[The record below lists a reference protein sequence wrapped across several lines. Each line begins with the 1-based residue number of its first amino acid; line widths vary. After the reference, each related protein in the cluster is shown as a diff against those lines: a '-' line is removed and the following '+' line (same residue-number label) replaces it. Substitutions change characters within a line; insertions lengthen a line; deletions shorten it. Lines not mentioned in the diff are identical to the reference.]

1 VNKIKKFILLLRCL
15 NAIAFCQ
22 IYHLIRYL
30 KILYSTPDY
39 FIRKLEIGEIS
50 FPITRYKEIQR
61 RYNKMFRKKKSKVGF
76 GEKEILISYE
86 AFSYI
91 IFLIVFL
98 VAIFM
103 QFHSLYKSKK
113 DLNENIDRY
122 SRFIEKT
129 SDEFIGAIDNHIRYV
144 GDRIISVYPDF
155 GIDRLKDVAL
165 KMTTKT
171 LNRNLN
177 EDSISTWLD
186 IDFVDNDYNVYN
198 NPSNAL
204 YYRLLQKVRYPQN
217 ELENYSW
224 KTKVGSVMSV
234 SNDFLKFDF
243 MPIGVSIE
251 DDRIDRKIGSLIGK
265 VNIARVNNKVNNSYT
280 NRNICYFIINN
291 KKSLIA
297 KSENIENLE
306 DVKFINNDYIDSF
319 LKKRMMISNSGYLNK
334 GFDFN
339 NCSLQY
345 YSFFDYGIYI
355 FVGYDKKFV
364 NDKIVSDF
372 IILNL
377 QALAIFILFFL
388 AIMIF
393 RKLRIIPFFQ
403 EMLNAKNN
411 AEVANVAKKQFLSN
425 MSHELRTPMNGI
437 LGMGQI
443 LKTSKNLSFEE
454 RDQVSTI
461 IRSSEALLT
470 ILNDILSIS
479 KIEANKVML
488 EQIEFSLNSLIEDIL
503 VIMSANAY
511 QKGIEL
517 DYMVDRSL
525 PKTFVG
531 DPGRIRQVITNL
543 INNAIKFTHSGQII
557 VVVRMM
563 AINNREYLLRFGVQ
577 DSGIGIPRDKIG
589 TMFQKFTQVDMST
602 TRKYGGTGL
611 GLSISKQLVEIMGGK
626 ISINSSIGV
635 GSEFFFTIPLKKS
648 LTIIPDIKQP
658 DQAKVDNKKV
668 CIVHSNK
675 VLSSHLLLKLKGY
688 NVRPKTFDFNYEY
701 GELPDKDAV
710 IENLILKMKDYLFN
724 DLNIDVNN
732 PPISNDSIF
741 INHNSIIGF
750 DSLFIAKKI
759 KSDPQLAKC
768 GLVLMISSSDKSK
781 LPDNADLSIFS
792 SVLFKPMRDELIPKA
807 LFSSFGGHYLD
818 ILPEDDVIV
827 ESNSK
832 ENKEVVVNL
841 IQELNNK
848 KQLRVLLCEDN
859 EVNVKVANMLLKKM
873 GFAVENA
880 ENGQEAVNLF
890 NGQYFD
896 FILMDCMMPI
906 MDGFQATMKIR
917 EIEKAKDK
925 ENEQGDSILLSSRIK
940 KRSTVI
946 IATTANASENDRK
959 QCFDAGMT
967 AFISKPIRKKEL
979 ETILEVLLLNK
990 IDDKDE
996 KTMSNINL
1004 ELQE

>member
-1 VNKIKKFILLLRCL
+1 
-15 NAIAFCQ
+15 
-22 IYHLIRYL
+22 
-30 KILYSTPDY
+30 
-39 FIRKLEIGEIS
+39 
-50 FPITRYKEIQR
+50 
-61 RYNKMFRKKKSKVGF
+61 
-76 GEKEILISYE
+76 
-86 AFSYI
+86 
-91 IFLIVFL
+91 
-98 VAIFM
+98 
-103 QFHSLYKSKK
+103 
-113 DLNENIDRY
+113 
-122 SRFIEKT
+122 
-129 SDEFIGAIDNHIRYV
+129 
-144 GDRIISVYPDF
+144 
-155 GIDRLKDVAL
+155 
-165 KMTTKT
+165 
-171 LNRNLN
+171 
-177 EDSISTWLD
+177 
-186 IDFVDNDYNVYN
+186 
-198 NPSNAL
+198 
-204 YYRLLQKVRYPQN
+204 
-217 ELENYSW
+217 
-224 KTKVGSVMSV
+224 
-234 SNDFLKFDF
+234 
-243 MPIGVSIE
+243 
-251 DDRIDRKIGSLIGK
+251 
-265 VNIARVNNKVNNSYT
+265 
-280 NRNICYFIINN
+280 
-291 KKSLIA
+291 
-297 KSENIENLE
+297 
-306 DVKFINNDYIDSF
+306 
-319 LKKRMMISNSGYLNK
+319 
-334 GFDFN
+334 
-339 NCSLQY
+339 
-345 YSFFDYGIYI
+345 
-355 FVGYDKKFV
+355 
-364 NDKIVSDF
+364 
-372 IILNL
+372 
-377 QALAIFILFFL
+377 
-388 AIMIF
+388 
-393 RKLRIIPFFQ
+393 
-403 EMLNAKNN
+403 
-411 AEVANVAKKQFLSN
+411 
-425 MSHELRTPMNGI
+425 
-437 LGMGQI
+437 
-443 LKTSKNLSFEE
+443 
-454 RDQVSTI
+454 
-461 IRSSEALLT
+461 
-470 ILNDILSIS
+470 
-479 KIEANKVML
+479 
-488 EQIEFSLNSLIEDIL
+488 
-503 VIMSANAY
+503 
-511 QKGIEL
+511 
-517 DYMVDRSL
+517 
-525 PKTFVG
+525 
-531 DPGRIRQVITNL
+531 
-543 INNAIKFTHSGQII
+543 
-557 VVVRMM
+557 MM

-990 IDDKDE
+990 TDDKDE

-1004 ELQE
+1004 EL